1 MSDAT
6 PCLYFEWRLGCV
18 LCLLLNRWPQCTL
31 GYTVYSAHLAK
42 KAFQLQPKAALGN
55 MLKTAMHDKSS
66 PCPSSSMGKNFGL
79 ENFKS
84 KVFTWKIGLEGS
96 IIIKLITWMNDL
108 NAMHEQAWCNISG
121 LECVQNSPENNYSKW
136 HYYLSA
142 FINLW

>member
-1 MSDAT
+1 MQLHVCILSDG
-6 PCLYFEWRLGCV
+6 WDV

-31 GYTVYSAHLAK
+31 GYTVYSAHLAE

-84 KVFTWKIGLEGS
+84 KVFTWKIGLEVS

-108 NAMHEQAWCNISG
+108 NAMHEQA
-121 LECVQNSPENNYSKW
+121 
-136 HYYLSA
+136 
-142 FINLW
+142 